1 MNRRG
6 LVMAKKRFTKSALWN
21 DQTTDH
27 PQQKRT
33 SFPFK
38 RSERTDVW
46 PLPAERLQQAAFKP
60 LREKSPYPRSTRQ
73 AFKPLFH
80 DASENCRRRRLRE
93 EADFAGGGSEIFQSF
108 FVMNRIVRLWHFFQK
123 ILLFSSCFEAV
134 NSNPPPPG
142 GACVAKLTPGQH
154 KNQISV
160 VLKGVFIC

>member
-1 MNRRG
+1 
-6 LVMAKKRFTKSALWN
+6 MAKKRFTKSALWN

-38 RSERTDVW
+38 RSGRTDVW

-93 EADFAGGGSEIFQSF
+93 EADFAGGGGSEIFQSF

-134 NSNPPPPG
+134 NSNPSPPG

-160 VLKGVFIC
+160 VLKGVFIY

>member
-1 MNRRG
+1 
-6 LVMAKKRFTKSALWN
+6 MAKKRFTKSALWN

-38 RSERTDVW
+38 RSGRTDVW

-73 AFKPLFH
+73 AFEPLFH
-80 DASENCRRRRLRE
+80 DASENCWRRRLRE
-93 EADFAGGGSEIFQSF
+93 EADFAGGGQKSF
-108 FVMNRIVRLWHFFQK
+108 KTSSWWIASWGCGIFFQK

-154 KNQISV
+154 KNQISAM
-160 VLKGVFIC
+160 LKGVSIC

>member
-27 PQQKRT
+27 PQQTRT

-38 RSERTDVW
+38 RSGRTDVW
-46 PLPAERLQQAAFKP
+46 PLPAERLQQDAFKP
-60 LREKSPYPRSTRQ
+60 LREKSPYPRSTGQ

-93 EADFAGGGSEIFQSF
+93 EADFAGGSEIFQSF
-108 FVMNRIVRLWHFFQK
+108 FVMNRIVRLWHFFRR
-123 ILLFSSCFEAV
+123 FFCF
-134 NSNPPPPG
+134 
-142 GACVAKLTPGQH
+142 Q
-154 KNQISV
+154 V
-160 VLKGVFIC
+160 VLRRSILIPRRLGEHALQS

>member
-1 MNRRG
+1 
-6 LVMAKKRFTKSALWN
+6 MAKKRFTKSALWN

-38 RSERTDVW
+38 RSGRTDVW

-60 LREKSPYPRSTRQ
+60 LREKSPYPRSTGQ

-93 EADFAGGGSEIFQSF
+93 EADFAGGIRNLSKLLRDESHREA
-108 FVMNRIVRLWHFFQK
+108 VAFFQK
-123 ILLFSSCFEAV
+123 ILLFSSCFETV

-154 KNQISV
+154 KNQISA

>member
-6 LVMAKKRFTKSALWN
+6 FVMAKKRFTKSALWN

-38 RSERTDVW
+38 RSGRTDVW

-60 LREKSPYPRSTRQ
+60 LREKNPYPRHGTGVQ
-73 AFKPLFH
+73 AFVSWCFRKLPK
-80 DASENCRRRRLRE
+80 E
-93 EADFAGGGSEIFQSF
+93 ETSWRSRFCGGTEIFQNF

-154 KNQISV
+154 KNQISA
-160 VLKGVFIC
+160 VLKGVFIY

>member
-38 RSERTDVW
+38 RSGRTDVW

-123 ILLFSSCFEAV
+123 ILLFSSCFEAL

>member
-6 LVMAKKRFTKSALWN
+6 FVMAKKRFTKSALWN
-21 DQTTDH
+21 DQTTNH

>member
-38 RSERTDVW
+38 RSGRTDVW

-60 LREKSPYPRSTRQ
+60 LREKVLISGPR
-73 AFKPLFH
+73 
-80 DASENCRRRRLRE
+80 DRRSSLC
-93 EADFAGGGSEIFQSF
+93 FMMLQKIAGGGD
-108 FVMNRIVRLWHFFQK
+108 FVKKQ
-123 ILLFSSCFEAV
+123 ILRGDRNLSKLLRDESHREAV
-134 NSNPPPPG
+134 
-142 GACVAKLTPGQH
+142 AFFFRRFFCFQ
-154 KNQISV
+154 V
-160 VLKGVFIC
+160 VLRRSILIPRRLGEHALQS

>member
-1 MNRRG
+1 
-6 LVMAKKRFTKSALWN
+6 MAKKRFTKSALWN

-38 RSERTDVW
+38 RSGRTDVW

-80 DASENCRRRRLRE
+80 DASENCRRTGGEDFVKKQILRGDRNLSKLLRDESHREAVAFFFRRFFCFQVVLRRSILIPRRLE
-93 EADFAGGGSEIFQSF
+93 EHALQS
-108 FVMNRIVRLWHFFQK
+108 
-123 ILLFSSCFEAV
+123 
-134 NSNPPPPG
+134 
-142 GACVAKLTPGQH
+142 
-154 KNQISV
+154 
-160 VLKGVFIC
+160 

>member
-38 RSERTDVW
+38 RSGRTDVW
-46 PLPAERLQQAAFKP
+46 PLPTERLQQAAFKP

-80 DASENCRRRRLRE
+80 DASENCRKRRLRE
-93 EADFAGGGSEIFQSF
+93 EADFAGDRNLS
-108 FVMNRIVRLWHFFQK
+108 K
-123 ILLFSSCFEAV
+123 LLRDESHREAV
-134 NSNPPPPG
+134 TFFFRRFFSF
-142 GACVAKLTPGQH
+142 Q
-154 KNQISV
+154 V
-160 VLKGVFIC
+160 VLRRSILIPRLEEHALQS

>member
-38 RSERTDVW
+38 RSGRTDVW

-93 EADFAGGGSEIFQSF
+93 EADFAGDRNLS
-108 FVMNRIVRLWHFFQK
+108 K
-123 ILLFSSCFEAV
+123 LLRDESHREAV
-134 NSNPPPPG
+134 
-142 GACVAKLTPGQH
+142 AFFFRRFFCFQ
-154 KNQISV
+154 V
-160 VLKGVFIC
+160 VLRRSILIPRRLGEHALQS

>member
-38 RSERTDVW
+38 RSGRTDVW

-60 LREKSPYPRSTRQ
+60 LRKKSPYPRSTRQ

-93 EADFAGGGSEIFQSF
+93 EADFAGGTEIFQNF

-134 NSNPPPPG
+134 NSNPLPPG

-154 KNQISV
+154 KNQISAM
-160 VLKGVFIC
+160 LKGVFIC

>member
-38 RSERTDVW
+38 RSGRTDVW
-46 PLPAERLQQAAFKP
+46 PLPTERLQQAAFKP

-80 DASENCRRRRLRE
+80 DASENCRKRRLRE
-93 EADFAGGGSEIFQSF
+93 EADFAGDRNLS
-108 FVMNRIVRLWHFFQK
+108 K
-123 ILLFSSCFEAV
+123 LLRDESHREAV
-134 NSNPPPPG
+134 TFFFRRFFSF
-142 GACVAKLTPGQH
+142 Q
-154 KNQISV
+154 V
-160 VLKGVFIC
+160 VLRRSILIPRRLEEHALQS

>member
-1 MNRRG
+1 
-6 LVMAKKRFTKSALWN
+6 MAKKRFTKSALWN

-38 RSERTDVW
+38 RSGRTDVW

-93 EADFAGGGSEIFQSF
+93 EADFAGGGDRNLSKLLRDESHREA
-108 FVMNRIVRLWHFFQK
+108 VAFFQK

-142 GACVAKLTPGQH
+142 EHALQ
-154 KNQISV
+154 S
-160 VLKGVFIC
+160 

>member
-1 MNRRG
+1 
-6 LVMAKKRFTKSALWN
+6 MAKKRFTKSALWN

-38 RSERTDVW
+38 RSGRTDVW

>member
-1 MNRRG
+1 
-6 LVMAKKRFTKSALWN
+6 MAKKLFTKSALWN

-93 EADFAGGGSEIFQSF
+93 EADFAGDRNLS
-108 FVMNRIVRLWHFFQK
+108 K
-123 ILLFSSCFEAV
+123 LFRDESHREAV
-134 NSNPPPPG
+134 
-142 GACVAKLTPGQH
+142 AFFFRRFFCFQ
-154 KNQISV
+154 V
-160 VLKGVFIC
+160 VLRRSILIPRRLGEHALQS

>member
-6 LVMAKKRFTKSALWN
+6 FVMAKKRFTKSALWN

-38 RSERTDVW
+38 RSGRTDVW

-60 LREKSPYPRSTRQ
+60 LREKSPYPRSTGQ

-93 EADFAGGGSEIFQSF
+93 EADFAGDRNLS
-108 FVMNRIVRLWHFFQK
+108 K
-123 ILLFSSCFEAV
+123 LLRDESHREAV
-134 NSNPPPPG
+134 TFFFRRFFSF
-142 GACVAKLTPGQH
+142 Q
-154 KNQISV
+154 V
-160 VLKGVFIC
+160 VLRRSILIPHRLGEHALQS

>member
-6 LVMAKKRFTKSALWN
+6 LVMAKKRFTKNALWN

-38 RSERTDVW
+38 RSGRTDVW

-93 EADFAGGGSEIFQSF
+93 EADFAGGQKSF
-108 FVMNRIVRLWHFFQK
+108 KTSSWWIASWGCGIFQK

-154 KNQISV
+154 KNQISAM
-160 VLKGVFIC
+160 LKGVFIC

>member
-1 MNRRG
+1 
-6 LVMAKKRFTKSALWN
+6 MAKKRFTKSALWN

-38 RSERTDVW
+38 RSGRTDVW

-80 DASENCRRRRLRE
+80 DVSENCRRRRLRE
-93 EADFAGGGSEIFQSF
+93 EADFAGGGDRNLS
-108 FVMNRIVRLWHFFQK
+108 K
-123 ILLFSSCFEAV
+123 LLRDESHREAV
-134 NSNPPPPG
+134 AFFSEDSF
-142 GACVAKLTPGQH
+142 VFKL
-154 KNQISV
+154 
-160 VLKGVFIC
+160 F

>member
-1 MNRRG
+1 
-6 LVMAKKRFTKSALWN
+6 MAKKRFTKSALWN

-38 RSERTDVW
+38 RSGRTDVW

-93 EADFAGGGSEIFQSF
+93 EADFAGGGIRNHS
-108 FVMNRIVRLWHFFQK
+108 K
-123 ILLFSSCFEAV
+123 LLRDESHREAV
-134 NSNPPPPG
+134 AFFSEDSF
-142 GACVAKLTPGQH
+142 VFKL
-154 KNQISV
+154 
-160 VLKGVFIC
+160 F

>member
-1 MNRRG
+1 
-6 LVMAKKRFTKSALWN
+6 MAKKRFTKSALWN

-38 RSERTDVW
+38 RSGRTDVW

-93 EADFAGGGSEIFQSF
+93 EADFAGGGIRNLS
-108 FVMNRIVRLWHFFQK
+108 K
-123 ILLFSSCFEAV
+123 LLRDESHREAV
-134 NSNPPPPG
+134 AFFSEDSF
-142 GACVAKLTPGQH
+142 VFKL
-154 KNQISV
+154 
-160 VLKGVFIC
+160 F